1 MRENGVQK
9 EHASLQERYELS
21 IKEAERRL
29 ASELQALTQKLNDSW
44 RDTMR

>member
-1 MRENGVQK
+1 VQK
-9 EHASLQERYELS
+9 EYTLLQEKHDSS

-44 RDTMR
+44 KDTLM